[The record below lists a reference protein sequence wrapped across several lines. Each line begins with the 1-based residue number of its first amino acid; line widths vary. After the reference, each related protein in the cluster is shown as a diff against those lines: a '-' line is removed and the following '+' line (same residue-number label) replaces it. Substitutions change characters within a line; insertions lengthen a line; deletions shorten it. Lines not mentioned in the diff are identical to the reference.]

1 MKTSLRFK
9 TNSIDRDLTKFLN
22 SPNDGVFY
30 LGHASILV
38 RLNGK
43 KFLFDFIHNMNFY
56 RNSWIFFPNQ
66 ILDKRLLNVNGI
78 FVSHI
83 HQDHYDPVLLTKF
96 NKLKVPIYILDGR
109 ENFISTLKKEKIK
122 FNLIPRNKKIFIDN
136 TIWVYGCLHEYN
148 DIDSSLVISNNNL
161 TVYHGN
167 DNFITEKSL
176 IPLKKKVGK
185 IDIACIP
192 FAYINYYP
200 YLLNSLSRKVMLQ
213 EGRRLENLFMNYGIK
228 QSKILKPSVVIPFGS
243 NLFHIDDPKSDMN
256 KAVATP
262 VDFVNYAQSKNKRAK
277 NIYKT
282 ILSGDYCLKINNKIK
297 CKYQNIRKKEFN
309 DKLIKFTLSKKKIIK
324 NINDIKIVEFN
335 NTIKK
340 NIQRKIKK
348 NPNKLDHNLVIS
360 SKSKQNKKIII
371 NLKNDKVSYLIDNK
385 LPFNSHYFI
394 LEDNE
399 FNLWVKNKISF
410 EEVLGT
416 RRFRYERYPNVY
428 QVKINQ
434 IYTNYL

>member
-1 MKTSLRFK
+1 MKTSLRLK
-9 TNSIDRDLTKFLN
+9 TNSIDKDLTKFLN
-22 SPNDGVFY
+22 SSNDGVFY

-83 HQDHYDPVLLTKF
+83 HQDHYDPVLLRKF
-96 NKLKVPIYILDGR
+96 NKLNVPIYILDGR
-109 ENFISTLKKEKIK
+109 ENFITSLKKEKIK
-122 FNLIPRNKKIFIDN
+122 FNLIPRNNKIFIDN

-200 YLLNSLSRKVMLQ
+200 YLLASLSRKVMLK

-262 VDFVNYAQSKNKRAK
+262 VDFVNYAQSKNKSSK

-309 DKLIKFTLSKKKIIK
+309 DKLIKFTLSKKNLIK
-324 NINDIKIVEFN
+324 KTSNIKIVEFN
-335 NTIKK
+335 STIKK
-340 NIQRKIKK
+340 NIQKKLKK
-348 NPNKLDHNLVIS
+348 NPNKLDHYLVVC
-360 SKSKQNKKIII
+360 SKSKQNNKIII

-399 FNLWVKNKISF
+399 FNLWVNNKISF

>member
-1 MKTSLRFK
+1 MKTSLRLK
-9 TNSIDRDLTKFLN
+9 INSIDKDLTMFLN

-38 RLNGK
+38 RLNRK

-66 ILDKRLLNVNGI
+66 ILDKRLFNVSGI

-83 HQDHYDPVLLTKF
+83 HQDHYDPVLLRKF

-109 ENFISTLKKEKIK
+109 KNFITTLKKEKIK
-122 FNLIPRNKKIFIDN
+122 FNLIPINKKTFIDN
-136 TIWVYGCLHEYN
+136 AIWVYGCLHEYN

-200 YLLNSLSRKVMLQ
+200 YLLNNLSRKVMLK

-243 NLFHIDDPKSDMN
+243 NLFHIDDPKSNMN

-262 VDFVNYAQSKNKRAK
+262 VDFVNYAQSKNKSSK

-309 DKLIKFTLSKKKIIK
+309 DKLIKFTLSKKNLIKKISDK
-324 NINDIKIVEFN
+324 KIVEFN

-340 NIQRKIKK
+340 NIQKKIKK
-348 NPNKLDHNLVIS
+348 NPNKLDHNFVIS

-399 FNLWVKNKISF
+399 FNLWVNNKMTF

-416 RRFRYERYPNVY
+416 RRFRYERYPNIY
-428 QVKINQ
+428 QVKVNQ

>member
-297 CKYQNIRKKEFN
+297 CKYQNIQKKEFN
-309 DKLIKFTLSKKKIIK
+309 DKLIKFTLSKKKITK

>member
-297 CKYQNIRKKEFN
+297 CKYQNIQKKEFN

>member
-1 MKTSLRFK
+1 MNTSLRLK
-9 TNSIDRDLTKFLN
+9 TNSVDKDLTKFLN

-83 HQDHYDPVLLTKF
+83 HQDHYDPVLLRKF
-96 NKLKVPIYILDGR
+96 NKLNVPIYILDGR
-109 ENFISTLKKEKIK
+109 ENFITSLKKEKIK
-122 FNLIPRNKKIFIDN
+122 FNLMPINKKIFIDN

-200 YLLNSLSRKVMLQ
+200 YLLDSLSRKVMLK

-262 VDFVNYAQSKNKRAK
+262 VDFVNYAQSKNKSSK

-309 DKLIKFTLSKKKIIK
+309 DKLIKFTLSKKNLIK
-324 NINDIKIVEFN
+324 KNSNIKIVEFN

-340 NIQRKIKK
+340 ISKK
-348 NPNKLDHNLVIS
+348 KL
-360 SKSKQNKKIII
+360 KKTLI
-371 NLKNDKVSYLIDNK
+371 N
-385 LPFNSHYFI
+385 
-394 LEDNE
+394 
-399 FNLWVKNKISF
+399 
-410 EEVLGT
+410 
-416 RRFRYERYPNVY
+416 
-428 QVKINQ
+428 
-434 IYTNYL
+434 

>member
-1 MKTSLRFK
+1 MKNSLRLK
-9 TNSIDRDLTKFLN
+9 TNSIDKDLTRFLN
-22 SPNDGVFY
+22 YPNDGVFY

-200 YLLNSLSRKVMLQ
+200 YLLNSLSRKVMLR